1 MKAVMKKSNEVKVT
15 SGKVKK
21 AVLPKRQETALAAL
35 LSCPTIKEASEACG
49 ISEVTLW
56 RYLRDAKFLSRYRA
70 AQREVV
76 QHAVMRLQHDTSEA
90 AKVLCEIA
98 KDTNAPAS
106 SRVAASR
113 TILDQAIRSIE
124 LGEMQERVD
133 KLEERIKT
141 ILEEKMLD
149 DAVKEAK
156 NE

>member
-1 MKAVMKKSNEVKVT
+1 MT
-15 SGKVKK
+15 LPKVKK

-49 ISEVTLW
+49 VSEVTLW
-56 RYLRDAKFLSRYRA
+56 RYLQDAKFLSRYRA

-98 KDTNAPAS
+98 KDTNAPS
-106 SRVAASR
+106 SARVAASR
-113 TILDQAIRSIE
+113 TILDQSMRSIE

-133 KLEERIKT
+133 RLETRIKT
-141 ILEEKMLD
+141 ILEERLLD
-149 DAVKEAK
+149 DLAKENK
-156 NE
+156 DE